1 MLTTGK
7 IEKLDY
13 KNLIWFYSSHMQA
26 AIKYLMKSMNLILI
40 AFLMITL
47 NISMF
52 FQSLALAQDSAE
64 GVVKKDEGVPW
75 DKPTDVAIDPSG
87 DVYVTGFSYS
97 NATGYD
103 YVTIKY
109 DANGNELWIRRYNN
123 GAGDYAFALTL
134 DSSDNVYVT
143 GFSYSNSTGYDY
155 VTIKYDTDGNELWV
169 NRYNYGDNDRAVD
182 INVDPSG
189 NIYVA
194 GFSYSNSTGYD
205 CVTIKYDTDGNELW
219 VNRYDHGDND
229 RVVSLAVDSSGNVY
243 VTGFS
248 YSNSTGYSYVTVKY
262 DTYGDE
268 LLVNSYDSGENDRA
282 DDLGVASSDNI
293 CIGNM

>member
-1 MLTTGK
+1 
-7 IEKLDY
+7 
-13 KNLIWFYSSHMQA
+13 
-26 AIKYLMKSMNLILI
+26 
-40 AFLMITL
+40 
-47 NISMF
+47 
-52 FQSLALAQDSAE
+52 
-64 GVVKKDEGVPW
+64 
-75 DKPTDVAIDPSG
+75 
-87 DVYVTGFSYS
+87 
-97 NATGYD
+97 
-103 YVTIKY
+103 
-109 DANGNELWIRRYNN
+109 
-123 GAGDYAFALTL
+123 
-134 DSSDNVYVT
+134 VT